1 MTTYGRTMIS
11 LSLKHGFGGIVVY
24 VPNRLNFSDK
34 KTGRGLPAG
43 LVPVSDPFPEG
54 DLPEVELIVGDT
66 SKFEDT
72 TCSNPKP
79 TQDDNSDLYK
89 LKLKEALPYYE
100 KVMDKLAFQTHLN
113 ALVSKKARQF
123 MFGFQAMEMM
133 KVTSQLPSKNI
144 GYQNFFEAFIED
156 KADYSLKDNEVEVE
170 LGQALQYIIFL
181 VSPIFIVLLIALQKG
196 T

>member
-72 TCSNPKP
+72 ACSNPKP
-79 TQDDNSDLYK
+79 TQDDNSGLYK

-113 ALVSKKARQF
+113 ALVSKKARQLHN
-123 MFGFQAMEMM
+123 
-133 KVTSQLPSKNI
+133 T

-170 LGQALQYIIFL
+170 LGQALPYIIFL

-196 T
+196 A

>member
-1 MTTYGRTMIS
+1 
-11 LSLKHGFGGIVVY
+11 
-24 VPNRLNFSDK
+24 
-34 KTGRGLPAG
+34 
-43 LVPVSDPFPEG
+43 
-54 DLPEVELIVGDT
+54 
-66 SKFEDT
+66 
-72 TCSNPKP
+72 
-79 TQDDNSDLYK
+79 
-89 LKLKEALPYYE
+89 
-100 KVMDKLAFQTHLN
+100 
-113 ALVSKKARQF
+113 
-123 MFGFQAMEMM
+123 MM